1 MKTEVSRKI
10 WKEPPKRERERLRDD
25 ERERDMNRETRK
37 TCRRTTAIAS
47 LTSVLHE

>member
-1 MKTEVSRKI
+1 MERTPEER
-10 WKEPPKRERERLRDD
+10 ERERERLRDD

-37 TCRRTTAIAS
+37 IYRRTTAIAS

>member
-1 MKTEVSRKI
+1 MKRAPE
-10 WKEPPKRERERLRDD
+10 ERERERLRDD

-37 TCRRTTAIAS
+37 TCRRTTAIVS

>member
-1 MKTEVSRKI
+1 MERTPE
-10 WKEPPKRERERLRDD
+10 ERERERLRDD

-37 TCRRTTAIAS
+37 IYRRTTAIPS